1 MKSNTNYNNSL
12 TIGIDI
18 GGTNTVFGLVDHMG
32 NCLSHDSIKTSHFN
46 VVEDFVDAVCLK
58 LNKLIAVQNGVEIIG
73 VGIGAPNGNY
83 FSGNIEFAPNL
94 NWKGIIPLSKLFEER
109 LNIPTTLTNDA
120 NAAALGERI
129 YGAAKGVDDF
139 VMITLGT
146 GLGSGFV
153 ANGELIYGHDGFAG
167 ELGHTTVEKNGRLCG
182 CGRNGCLETYVSAT
196 GIVRTA
202 KEFLDKSSNS
212 SLADLDVITSKSI
225 SDAAIAGDKL
235 ALEIFDFTA
244 EKLGFS
250 LANTVAITSPKLI
263 VLFGGLAQSG
273 DLLIKPTK
281 KYLEKYVLSI
291 FKNKIEIVPSKL
303 NASDA
308 AILGA
313 SALAWKH

>member
-1 MKSNTNYNNSL
+1 MMNKNVL
-12 TIGIDI
+12 AVGIDI
-18 GGTNTVFGLVDHMG
+18 GGTNTVFGLVDYLG
-32 NCLSHDSIKTSHFN
+32 NCVSHDSIKTSHFEL
-46 VVEDFVDAVCLK
+46 VEDFVDAVCLK
-58 LNKLIAVQNGVEIIG
+58 LTKLIADQADAEIIG

-94 NWKGIIPLSKLFEER
+94 NWKGIIPLSRLFEEQ

-129 YGAAKGVDDF
+129 YGAAKGVDNF
-139 VMITLGT
+139 VMVTLGT

-153 ANGELIYGHDGFAG
+153 VNGDLVYGHDGFAG
-167 ELGHTTVEKNGRLCG
+167 ELGHTIVEKNGRLCG
-182 CGRNGCLETYVSAT
+182 CGRRGCLETYVSAT
-196 GIVRTA
+196 GIVKSA
-202 KEFLDKSSNS
+202 KEFLKKSSNS
-212 SLADLDVITSKSI
+212 SLSDLQFITSKSI

-244 EKLGFS
+244 EKLGLS
-250 LANTVAITSPKLI
+250 LANTIAISSPKLI

-281 KYLEKYVLSI
+281 KYLEEYVLSI
-291 FKNKIEIVPSKL
+291 YKNKIEIVSSKL

>member
-1 MKSNTNYNNSL
+1 MNKNAL
-12 TIGIDI
+12 AVGIDI
-18 GGTNTVFGLVDHMG
+18 GGTNTVFGLVDYMG
-32 NCLSHDSIKTSHFN
+32 RCISHDSIKTSHFKF
-46 VVEDFVDAVCLK
+46 VEDFVDAVCLK
-58 LNKLIAVQNGVEIIG
+58 LNILIADQNGVEIIG

-83 FSGNIEFAPNL
+83 FTGNIEFAPNL
-94 NWKGIIPLSKLFEER
+94 NWKGVIPMSKLFEER

-120 NAAALGERI
+120 NAAALGEQI

-139 VMITLGT
+139 IMVTLGT

-153 ANGELIYGHDGFAG
+153 VNGKLVYGHDGFAG
-167 ELGHTTVEKNGRLCG
+167 ELGHTIVEKNGRLCG

-196 GIVRTA
+196 GIVQSA
-202 KEFLDKSSNS
+202 KEFLKRSSNS
-212 SLADLDVITSKSI
+212 SLESIDVITSKSI
-225 SDAAIAGDKL
+225 SDAAISGDKL

-250 LANTVAITSPKLI
+250 LANTVAISSPKLI
-263 VLFGGLAQSG
+263 VLYGGLAQSG

-281 KYLEKYVLSI
+281 KYLEEYVLSI

-313 SALAWKH
+313 SSLAWKN